1 MWKGDKQRRRELGRM
16 KGKGLLVKAVSG
28 GGDRL
33 SSYRAPGP
41 SVTDRSQNLHSIKA
55 RETKARRGEGLS
67 EPRASVTSQASV
79 PRAWGVLCRA
89 GPCCYEL
96 GAHTRKHGGAHK
108 HVC

>member
-1 MWKGDKQRRRELGRM
+1 M

-28 GGDRL
+28 GSDRL

-67 EPRASVTSQASV
+67 EPRASVTNQASV
-79 PRAWGVLCRA
+79 PGARGE
-89 GPCCYEL
+89 PCSS
-96 GAHTRKHGGAHK
+96 GAF
-108 HVC
+108 CC

>member
-55 RETKARRGEGLS
+55 RETKARRGAIGAESFCHWPGKRAQGVGRAVQIRGLLLLV
-67 EPRASVTSQASV
+67 R
-79 PRAWGVLCRA
+79 
-89 GPCCYEL
+89 
-96 GAHTRKHGGAHK
+96 HMHK
-108 HVC
+108 